1 MLISSD
7 DKRISPLFFRWPA
20 AVVAYLAQHKQLNK
34 QVHRTP
40 HAHTHTNTQ
49 TAGATTR
56 TCHTSLHFTE
66 IQLNGIKTYLA
77 PFSGSVYFLPR
88 FRAGFYKFMTPLGVL
103 PLLLYNSLLPQFLP
117 TWKSYFPLFYPLN
130 TPIGLLENNSI
141 LSSSPRLKFE
151 IRK

>member
-1 MLISSD
+1 MHS
-7 DKRISPLFFRWPA
+7 
-20 AVVAYLAQHKQLNK
+20 H
-34 QVHRTP
+34 
-40 HAHTHTNTQ
+40 TQ
-49 TAGATTR
+49 THKLQVQQQGLATHRYTY
-56 TCHTSLHFTE
+56 TE